1 MRMIKTYDTITLNCD
16 IIAMIQSVFI
26 DNTNDN
32 IIDVVDEEFNPD
44 SLEFAITAL
53 TTFGDKVI
61 LAIYASEEE
70 RDYAKYKLENWLTS
84 DLSNYY
90 TMTERK

>member
-26 DNTNDN
+26 DNTHDN

-53 TTFGDKVI
+53 TTFGDEVI

>member
-53 TTFGDKVI
+53 TTFGDEVI

>member
-16 IIAMIQSVFI
+16 VIAMIQSVFI
-26 DNTNDN
+26 DNKNGN
-32 IIDVVDEEFNPD
+32 ISDVVDEEFNPD
-44 SLEFAITAL
+44 SLEFAITAF
-53 TTFGDKVI
+53 TTFGDEVI

-84 DLSNYY
+84 NLSDYY

>member
-32 IIDVVDEEFNPD
+32 ISDVVDEEFNPD

-53 TTFGDKVI
+53 TTFGDEVI

>member
-1 MRMIKTYDTITLNCD
+1 MRMIKTYDTTLNCD

-53 TTFGDKVI
+53 TTFGDEVI